1 MNKEELYNEA
11 KNAYYNGEAI
21 MSDAEF
27 DALESELGLENSGYV
42 GTHHQK
48 SYTVKHPF
56 IMGSL
61 SKIQVKFTKDDE
73 TIHFADYIQQVHSYL
88 DKSYKVKCLYDK
100 SKNIDDWYF
109 ETTPK
114 YDGCS
119 WEAVIDGNELVS
131 VSTRGDGKYGK
142 DIKTWFEPYFTEVIE
157 PKLNDFTTKNCNSSE
172 QTFIKHFVIRGECL
186 IKKAIFEQKY
196 LGKFKMPRSFVAGCL
211 GQDWEGTPEQMEMRN
226 DLSWMCYDYRKV
238 YDNEY
243 TVELDYSGYMDKSFQ
258 RFLPDYSKDNIPGDK
273 PSVQNGSMLIHKYG
287 DIQNF
292 EQIYKFWEKY
302 RKECEFELDGF
313 VIKPGASFRL
323 QDNTRARQE
332 DCVAIKFTPEI
343 VDAAIIDIEWNVGK
357 SGEYYPTGILDTIVI
372 GGKNVDRV
380 SLANY
385 ASIIKKQSGIGAK
398 IKVSLAGDIIPFIY
412 GVTEPSDVLN
422 TPEDSYLD
430 ENGHLM
436 KQMTDSEKEFVKFL
450 NSIKVIKADG
460 IGEAVAEKL
469 HNIFQTNNILDFM
482 IDDNQD
488 WKSALDES
496 KSSMNILKSLDERKL
511 TLSLVD
517 VIQSLGYENCG
528 EKNALWLAKKVS
540 NINVDTK
547 GIPATIIELS
557 SDDHFNELVKYYI
570 GKLNVHYLKE
580 NKASEGKIPV
590 ILTGAPFEGT
600 KAQWMKNHPEY
611 VETTSWKDVKI
622 LFTNDLNSTS
632 SKMTK
637 AKKNGVEIKLYD

>member
-1 MNKEELYNEA
+1 MIMNKEELYNNA

-21 MSDAEF
+21 MSDVEF
-27 DALESELGLENSGYV
+27 DTLESELGLENSGYV

-56 IMGSL
+56 TMGSL

-73 TIHFADYIQQVHSYL
+73 TIHFTDYIPQIQSYL
-88 DKSYKVKCLYDK
+88 DKSHNVKL
-100 SKNIDDWYF
+100 NNWYF

-119 WEAVIDGNELVS
+119 WEAVIDDNCLVS

-142 DIKTWFEPYFTEVIE
+142 DIKTWFEPYFTEFIE
-157 PKLNDFTTKNCNSSE
+157 PKLHDFTTKNFNIDE
-172 QTFIKHFVIRGECL
+172 LTFLKHFVIRGECL
-186 IKKAIFEQKY
+186 VKKSIFKEKY

-211 GQDWEGTPEQMEMRN
+211 AQDWEGIAEQIEMRN
-226 DLSWMCYDYRKV
+226 DLSWVCYDYREI
-238 YDNEY
+238 YDNE
-243 TVELDYSGYMDKSFQ
+243 TIVEIDYSGYIDKAYQ
-258 RFLPDYSKDNIPGDK
+258 KFLPDYSSVNIPGIK
-273 PSVQNGSMLIHKYG
+273 PSVENGCMLIHKYG

-292 EQIYKFWEKY
+292 EKIYKFWEKY

-343 VDAAIIDIEWNVGK
+343 VDATIIDIEWNVGK
-357 SGEYYPTGILDTIVI
+357 SGEYYPTGILDTVVI

-398 IKVSLAGDIIPFIY
+398 IEVSLAGDIIPFVY
-412 GVTEPSDVLN
+412 GVTEPSETLN
-422 TPEDSYLD
+422 LPEDSYLD

-436 KQMTDSEKEFVKFL
+436 KNMTDSEKEFVKFI
-450 NSIKVIKADG
+450 NSIKVIKPEN

-469 HNIFQTNNILDFM
+469 YDIFKTGNIIDFM
-482 IDDNQD
+482 IDDNED
-488 WKSALDES
+488 WKNGLDYSKKTSTNIVEALD
-496 KSSMNILKSLDERKL
+496 KRKL

-540 NINVDTK
+540 HIDVDTK
-547 GIPATIIELS
+547 GIPTSIIELS
-557 SDDHFNELVKYYI
+557 SDIHFNELVKYYV
-570 GKLNVHYLKE
+570 GKLNIPYLKE
-580 NKASEGKIPV
+580 DKSAVGKIPV

-600 KAQWMKNHPEY
+600 KAQWMKKHTEY
-611 VETTSWKDVKI
+611 VETTSWKEVKI

-637 AKKNGVEIKLYD
+637 ARKNGVEIKLYD